1 MFRSIVKRTFCYYDI
16 LPYNLNYLYNLIV
29 FLSFYS
35 NRYLPLSAAAFT
47 PSSHNTRVQS
57 LLTSV
62 STDQQKFSICKVWR
76 ERVCWRSVEGESK
89 WLEKSTGLV
98 VPRTETV
105 ISRRIESYTL
115 PFENEIKARLPS
127 T

>member
-1 MFRSIVKRTFCYYDI
+1 MFRSIIKRTFCKYDI
-16 LPYNLNYLYNLIV
+16 PPYNLNYLYNFIV

-89 WLEKSTGLV
+89 WLEKSTCLV
-98 VPRTETV
+98 V
-105 ISRRIESYTL
+105 SRLKRLAMSLLYTASFL
-115 PFENEIKARLPS
+115 ALSLTLCQLKIK
-127 T
+127 